1 MNIRRV
7 MDSYGNEAHTQGL
20 STTYLYPAN
29 IRKVGHGLEVREGV
43 VWQWGEG
50 EAYSGV
56 PTQSLWGKCPAG
68 MTYHPKE
75 ANMS

>member
-1 MNIRRV
+1 
-7 MDSYGNEAHTQGL
+7 MDSYGSEAHTQGS

-29 IRKVGHGLEVREGV
+29 TGEVGHGLEVREGV
-43 VWQWGEG
+43 VWQRREG

-56 PTQSLWGKCPAG
+56 PTQSLWGECPAG